1 MAQDSALLD
10 DYELEEGT
18 DSDHEEERF
27 KAHVARLQAPPDET
41 MTALSDVCTVAFD
54 NERMLNPSMTLP
66 DLTPVKP
73 VSNKPLPT
81 LSPFPMSSPQP
92 LSPFINNPDVLDP
105 DFVEMG
111 KTYSARMKQG
121 LHPCLTTVPK
131 YNINVFQSHWM
142 GSVSVLKGEK
152 QSDWAR

>member
-27 KAHVARLQAPPDET
+27 KAHVVRLQAPLDET
-41 MTALSDVCTVAFD
+41 MTALSDVCAVAFD

-73 VSNKPLPT
+73 VSMKPLLT
-81 LSPFPMSSPQP
+81 CSPMPMGSLQPPSPMAD
-92 LSPFINNPDVLDP
+92 PDVLDP
-105 DFVEMG
+105 EFVALG
-111 KTYSARMKQG
+111 HQYCDIMKQG
-121 LHPCLTTVPK
+121 LHPCLTCVPK
-131 YNINVFQSHWM
+131 YNFNVFQSHLM
-142 GSVSVLKGEK
+142 GSVSVLRGEK
-152 QSDWAR
+152 QTDWAR